1 MRYLAV
7 VLVSLGVGVVVYVIS
22 MRTGED
28 EVLALGFEP
37 DAPSHDEPTGAS
49 VEGPPPGYT
58 YLQVAV
64 TRGPSIRERLQGFVG
79 SLALVAVATIAV
91 AGTLYT
97 VGWAI
102 SRLVQS
108 FIGEDGGGGPSP
120 SP

>member
-7 VLVSLGVGVVVYVIS
+7 MLVSLGVGAVVYLIS

-37 DAPSHDEPTGAS
+37 DLSSPDEPAVAT

-64 TRGPSIRERLQGFVG
+64 TKGPSIHERLQGFIG

-91 AGTLYT
+91 AGALYT
-97 VGWAI
+97 VGWVI
-102 SRLVQS
+102 SRLISS
-108 FIGEDGGGGPSP
+108 FLGDDGGGEPFPSP
-120 SP
+120 